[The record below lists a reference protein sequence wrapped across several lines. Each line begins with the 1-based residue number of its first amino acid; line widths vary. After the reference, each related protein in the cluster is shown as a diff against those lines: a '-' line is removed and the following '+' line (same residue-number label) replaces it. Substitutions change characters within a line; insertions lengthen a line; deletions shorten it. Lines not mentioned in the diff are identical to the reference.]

1 MPFTPQIDV
10 ISWNI
15 GDNVEEKVTRLFGKY
30 DRLINPYKYDPRNRK
45 SNTKLDRALLGF
57 PELIV
62 FGFQEVP
69 SEYIVGSNTQKIM
82 NTLIARKVGMTQIFD
97 ENSKALGVTVLDVS
111 DCRVVQ
117 IKNNEVDGYSAAQLT
132 IGTKKNSTKPLQ
144 NHFKKYNS
152 VAY

>member
-1 MPFTPQIDV
+1 
-10 ISWNI
+10 
-15 GDNVEEKVTRLFGKY
+15 
-30 DRLINPYKYDPRNRK
+30 
-45 SNTKLDRALLGF
+45 
-57 PELIV
+57 
-62 FGFQEVP
+62 
-69 SEYIVGSNTQKIM
+69 M

-152 VAY
+152 EPCLLYTSPSPRDVEESRMPSSA